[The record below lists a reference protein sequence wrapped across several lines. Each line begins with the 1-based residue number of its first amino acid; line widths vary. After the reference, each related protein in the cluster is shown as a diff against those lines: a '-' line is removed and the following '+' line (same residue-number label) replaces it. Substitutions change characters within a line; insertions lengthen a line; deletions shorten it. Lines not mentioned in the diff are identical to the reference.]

1 MMQGNFPSDE
11 VGKPYTYPVGMA
23 KKVWFITGS
32 SRGFGR
38 HWAEAAL
45 QRGDLV
51 AATARDTSS
60 LTGLVETYG
69 DAVLPLQLD
78 VTDQVA
84 ARDTVAQTH
93 KTFGRLDVVV
103 NNAGYG
109 LAGELEEVS
118 EEQARAQM
126 ETNFFGALWIT
137 QAVLPYMR
145 EQGSGHIVQVSSI
158 GGICTY
164 PGFSLYHA
172 SKWALEGMSESLAQE
187 VAGFGIHVTLVE
199 PGPFATDWAG
209 SSDLAKTRVTNTF
222 PNRWTTM
229 GYFRRHP
236 EFGVMAKSEKALKS
250 VQTWLPDFSALYR
263 STKFG
268 MASFFRQL
276 NQLYWLLKQG
286 QRAFLVQ
293 WIGKVNVKQVLA
305 GFGQFPGMGRLTSR
319 LCHCG

>member
-1 MMQGNFPSDE
+1 
-11 VGKPYTYPVGMA
+11 MA

-69 DAVLPLQLD
+69 EGVLPLQLD

-109 LAGELEEVS
+109 LAGELEEIS

-126 ETNFFGALWIT
+126 EANFFGALWIT

-209 SSDLAKTRVTNTF
+209 SSLVWADSLPAYATVDEAFRNDMADTSNAGDPAATSKAILALVDAAMPPLRLFLGVGMLDVARATYAQRLKIWE
-222 PNRWTTM
+222 RWEEVA
-229 GYFRRHP
+229 R
-236 EFGVMAKSEKALKS
+236 AA
-250 VQTWLPDFSALYR
+250 
-263 STKFG
+263 
-268 MASFFRQL
+268 
-276 NQLYWLLKQG
+276 QG
-286 QRAFLVQ
+286 
-293 WIGKVNVKQVLA
+293 N
-305 GFGQFPGMGRLTSR
+305 
-319 LCHCG
+319 